1 MTHTPL
7 LTRKRAFTL
16 LEIMIVIFLIG
27 LIGSVIGVNMK
38 GSMEKGK
45 AFKTEQSMQQIT
57 DVLTLL
63 LEERE
68 ITPKDIEDNLLGCL
82 QKSNL
87 VKSPKDLVSDGWK
100 EPFIVTVDKKQQVH
114 VKSERYKLYR
124 AKHKIVDDADE
135 EAEEAAEQ

>member
-1 MTHTPL
+1 
-7 LTRKRAFTL
+7 
-16 LEIMIVIFLIG
+16 MIVIFLIG

-68 ITPKDIEDNLLGCL
+68 ITPQDIQTNLLACL

-87 VKSPKDLVSDGWK
+87 VKSPKDLINDGWK
-100 EPFIVTVDKKQQVH
+100 TPFIVTVDSKQQVH
-114 VKSERYKLYR
+114 VKSERYKQYR
-124 AKHKIVDDADE
+124 AKHKIVDDTVDE